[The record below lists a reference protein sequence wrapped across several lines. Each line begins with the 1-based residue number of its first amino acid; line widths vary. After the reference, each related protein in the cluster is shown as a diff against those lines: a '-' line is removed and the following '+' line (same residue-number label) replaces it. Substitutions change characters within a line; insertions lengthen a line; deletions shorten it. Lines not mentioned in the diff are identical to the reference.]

1 MNPLN
6 REERKLE
13 ILALAQQ
20 SLKRRRTRRR
30 NIRITAAASAVIAL
44 GVAGEYFKQ
53 ALTVAP
59 HPEPP
64 PIAQLPAAKIEV
76 ASQASV
82 LAPVQVPVTIT
93 PSWVVQSKPLRKDQ
107 IVQSGTTAV
116 VIATDAE
123 LVGDL
128 ADAGTPGI
136 VRVKGRTFAAYE
148 LSPLEAEPVPA
159 TPPGSG
165 PIILPTPP
173 TAAV

>member
-6 REERKLE
+6 REDRKIE

-20 SLKRRRTRRR
+20 SLKRRSTRRR

-59 HPEPP
+59 NPEPAP
-64 PIAQLPAAKIEV
+64 IVQIPVEKAEQAIAQ
-76 ASQASV
+76 
-82 LAPVQVPVTIT
+82 APVAAT
-93 PSWVVQSKPLRKDQ
+93 PSWVVQSKQLRSDQ
-107 IVQSGTTAV
+107 IIQSETTAV
-116 VIATDAE
+116 VIATDSE
-123 LVGDL
+123 LRDDL

-136 VRVKGRTFAAYE
+136 VRVKGHVFAAYE
-148 LSPLEAEPVPA
+148 LAPLDAESVP
-159 TPPGSG
+159 TIPPGSG
-165 PIILPTPP
+165 PILLPVPQ

>member
-6 REERKLE
+6 RENRKLE

-20 SLKRRRTRRR
+20 SLNRRRTRRR
-30 NIRITAAASAVIAL
+30 NIRITVAASAIIAL

-64 PIAQLPAAKIEV
+64 PIVQLPANIQAAV
-76 ASQASV
+76 AQT
-82 LAPVQVPVTIT
+82 PVSIT
-93 PSWVVQSKPLRKDQ
+93 PSWVVVSKPIRQDQ
-107 IVQSGTTAV
+107 IIYSGATAV
-116 VIATDAE
+116 AIATDAE
-123 LVGDL
+123 LKGDL

-136 VRVKGRTFAAYE
+136 VRVKGRVFAAYE
-148 LSPLEAEPVPA
+148 LTPLEVEPVPA
-159 TPPGSG
+159 IAPGTG
-165 PIILPTPP
+165 PISLPTPS